1 MRIGAARLLQRAKTG
16 TLGHMS
22 YALSAKIVSLRALVF
37 AVVPV
42 GDYVGELCKPQL

>member
-1 MRIGAARLLQRAKTG
+1 MRRGKTR

-22 YALSAKIVSLRALVF
+22 YALSAKIVSLLRAQVGAL
-37 AVVPV
+37 VPV